1 MNGPHRPCTYRMGVV
16 GDRCRHWGEESRKKS
31 TVVGDQRDKQEW
43 KRWTALRQRHASP
56 GNLTNGDYLTQT
68 LRNTHCQKELH
79 LLPEHWIIVWQALHF
94 FEKTRVQYYFGPSVS
109 HRECGIAILLSEVV
123 KGPGYWKFNN
133 SLLEDINYVN
143 QTNEVTDSFIRGD
156 NTANQDQQSWQ
167 LLKLRIKQL
176 WQTEKFR

>member
-1 MNGPHRPCTYRMGVV
+1 M
-16 GDRCRHWGEESRKKS
+16 EEVDSAETEAFKSRKFDKRRLFNPDIKEYTLSKRTPFVARTLDYSLTSS
-31 TVVGDQRDKQEW
+31 T
-43 KRWTALRQRHASP
+43 
-56 GNLTNGDYLTQT
+56 
-68 LRNTHCQKELH
+68 
-79 LLPEHWIIVWQALHF
+79 F

-143 QTNEVTDSFIRGD
+143 QTNEVTDSFTRGD
-156 NTANQDQQSWQ
+156 NTANQDQQSWE

-176 WQTEKFR
+176 WQTEKFREEKRVTGLMQ